1 MLHGQKIPTV
11 ETVMFV
17 PLKTPTPSSPCVGLP
32 KETVV
37 AKLLL
42 KKACL
47 FIFLN

>member
-17 PLKTPTPSSPCVGLP
+17 PLKTLAPSSSCVAAVRLS

-42 KKACL
+42 K
-47 FIFLN
+47 